1 VYNKSE
7 FNNFFAPKSN
17 LIAKQVAT
25 PEVLTQKKSNIETKD
40 QGSSGLLV
48 QDTISGQTN
57 EINITET
64 PRTLVEKKRYTELY
78 YCVSKHVY
86 YFQLKK
92 LGQYLPT
99 GEVIQKII
107 NAPNLSAIRSR
118 TNTTEDLKKLYD
130 MQYYLNSGP
139 TGNAFLNEISE
150 PLPGAVDQ
158 QEFIKRLDPSAAE
171 SEVLRNMARKG
182 FIDTDFNP
190 LLSETDQA
198 VIPETRPVT
207 IKDTTPL
214 EEVCKGRN
222 A

>member
-1 VYNKSE
+1 MYNENE

-17 LIAKQVAT
+17 LVAKQVAT
-25 PEVLTQKKSNIETKD
+25 PEVLTQEKSRTDLQD

-48 QDTISGQTN
+48 QDTIAGN
-57 EINITET
+57 AYEINISDT
-64 PRTLVEKKRYTELY
+64 PKTLIEKKRYNELY

-99 GEVIQKII
+99 GDIIQKII

-118 TNTTEDLKKLYD
+118 TNTTEDLKKLHD
-130 MQYYLNSGP
+130 MQYYLNTGP
-139 TGNAFLNEISE
+139 TGNSFLNEISE

-158 QEFIKRLDPSAAE
+158 QEFIKRLDPAAAE
-171 SEVLRNMARKG
+171 SEVLRSMARKG
-182 FIDTDFNP
+182 FVDTDFNP
-190 LLSETDQA
+190 LLTETAQA
-198 VIPETRPVT
+198 EVPQTRQLT
-207 IKDTTPL
+207 LRDTTPL